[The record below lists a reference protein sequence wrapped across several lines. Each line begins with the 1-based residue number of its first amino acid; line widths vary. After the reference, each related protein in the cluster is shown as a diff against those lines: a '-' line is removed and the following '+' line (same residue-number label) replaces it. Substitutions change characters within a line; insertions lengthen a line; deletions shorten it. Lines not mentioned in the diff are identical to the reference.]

1 MNISLIIFSN
11 NILIVCDGAD
21 LKNKLMGVMVYF
33 YPAEKMNKSVKRLVH
48 GMEPCIF
55 SYSIL
60 QTMVRICCITLIH
73 T

>member
-1 MNISLIIFSN
+1 MNISLIIFSSK
-11 NILIVCDGAD
+11 ILIVRDDAD

-33 YPAEKMNKSVKRLVH
+33 YPAEKISKSVMRLVH
-48 GMEPCIF
+48 GTEPCIF

-60 QTMVRICCITLIH
+60 QTMLRICCITLIH